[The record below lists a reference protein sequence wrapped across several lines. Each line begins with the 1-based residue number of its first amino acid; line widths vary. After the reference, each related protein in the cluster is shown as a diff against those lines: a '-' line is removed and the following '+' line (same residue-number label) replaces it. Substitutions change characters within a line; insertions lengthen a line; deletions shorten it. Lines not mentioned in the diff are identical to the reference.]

1 MTDTTDKVSLKEHLE
16 QRIDALEKKFE
27 KAEKNRDENLKLQ
40 ARETE
45 RRLLDLNHENAR
57 IASFQAVSV
66 TKEIYDRDVK
76 ELRALIDVLTL
87 AGTKWVTQDYLAGVL
102 KEPSTDIRDLT
113 KSRDVQSGRVSQQA
127 VNTALFFS
135 IVSALVAIFSVLSR
149 FL

>member
-57 IASFQAVSV
+57 MQGHHCFNFIW
-66 TKEIYDRDVK
+66 IH
-76 ELRALIDVLTL
+76 I
-87 AGTKWVTQDYLAGVL
+87 
-102 KEPSTDIRDLT
+102 
-113 KSRDVQSGRVSQQA
+113 KSRNQ
-127 VNTALFFS
+127 NHIFFT
-135 IVSALVAIFSVLSR
+135 F
-149 FL
+149 